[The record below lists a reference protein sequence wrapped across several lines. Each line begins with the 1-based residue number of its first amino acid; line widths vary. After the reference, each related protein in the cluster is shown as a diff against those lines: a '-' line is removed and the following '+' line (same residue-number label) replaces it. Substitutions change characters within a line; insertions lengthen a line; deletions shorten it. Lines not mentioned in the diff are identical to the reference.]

1 MSSGT
6 KGQMINGFI
15 NRTALTPHFSQLGD
29 SRLPGTLE
37 KSNYG
42 WEYQQT
48 SGKISGALLSIG
60 DWTQPSNQAS
70 TGNETIRDY
79 DLSAGLQRF
88 LYYSNV
94 EYVIEKDDLH
104 TYICIACALVPHIK
118 ATNDPSHPY
127 CCTPVSTIQHH
138 SIVLI

>member
-15 NRTALTPHFSQLGD
+15 NRTALTQHFAQLGD
-29 SRLPGTLE
+29 SRLPGMLE
-37 KSNYG
+37 KSTNG

-48 SGKISGALLSIG
+48 IGKISGALLSKG

-79 DLSAGLQRF
+79 DLSACLQKLQESDKGQIF
-88 LYYSNV
+88 Y
-94 EYVIEKDDLH
+94 
-104 TYICIACALVPHIK
+104 
-118 ATNDPSHPY
+118 
-127 CCTPVSTIQHH
+127 
-138 SIVLI
+138 

>member
-6 KGQMINGFI
+6 KGQMISGFI
-15 NRTALTPHFSQLGD
+15 NRTALTPHFSQLED
-29 SRLPGTLE
+29 SRLPGMLE

-48 SGKISGALLSIG
+48 SGKISGALLSKG

-79 DLSAGLQRF
+79 DLSACLQKLQESDKGQIF
-88 LYYSNV
+88 Y
-94 EYVIEKDDLH
+94 
-104 TYICIACALVPHIK
+104 
-118 ATNDPSHPY
+118 
-127 CCTPVSTIQHH
+127 
-138 SIVLI
+138 

>member
-6 KGQMINGFI
+6 KGQIINGFI

-29 SRLPGTLE
+29 SRLPGMLE

-48 SGKISGALLSIG
+48 SEKILVLFCPKEIGHNLL
-60 DWTQPSNQAS
+60 TKP

-79 DLSAGLQRF
+79 DLSAGLPKLQE
-88 LYYSNV
+88 S
-94 EYVIEKDDLH
+94 D
-104 TYICIACALVPHIK
+104 
-118 ATNDPSHPY
+118 
-127 CCTPVSTIQHH
+127 
-138 SIVLI
+138 